1 MKTVCFL
8 LLFVFHIARAAPE
21 PQSSVPPTTDP
32 VVEAGQIKDTCTLAI
47 TVNGIISAAIK
58 DYLERAE
65 TEAQKRNC
73 GSIFLRMNTPGGEL
87 QATRLII
94 ERIIASKVPY
104 LCLITPSGGH
114 AGSAGALILQACH
127 VNGGLAATNVGA
139 ATPILGGGQTLSE
152 DLRKKIINDTVSW
165 SQGLAKLRGRN
176 LEFAR
181 DIVTEAKAISSEEAV
196 QLKALDIYA
205 KDEADFLQKSS
216 NRKVQI
222 GDAKDQP
229 VVVGPLSE
237 YQTDFRYKILN
248 LIADPELAYLLFMA
262 SLALLYFEITHP
274 GFVAPGVIGAM
285 GLVLSLIAFH
295 KLDVQWGGLALMI
308 LGIGFLVAEV
318 FVPSFGI
325 LGIGGVLALVVGSIF
340 LFDPSITG
348 YSLPLSLVLTVSI
361 CLGAVFIGLGM
372 LAMRTYRRGGKN
384 LDAAHL
390 GNQGVVVRTENES
403 SGQLEILGEVWSY
416 ESSDHLE
423 LGDKVEIL
431 SRRGLVYLVK
441 KNKNAG
447 GMPS

>member
-1 MKTVCFL
+1 MKTGLFL
-8 LLFVFHIARAAPE
+8 LAMILGISVSA
-21 PQSSVPPTTDP
+21 QTSVPSVPATTA
-32 VVEAGQIKDTCTLAI
+32 VASTCTLAV
-47 TVNGIISAAIK
+47 TVNGVISAATK

-65 TEAQKRNC
+65 TEAKKRNC
-73 GSIFLRMNTPGGEL
+73 GSILLRINTPGGEL
-87 QATRLII
+87 RATRLII
-94 ERIIASKVPY
+94 ERMIASSVPY
-104 LCLITPSGGH
+104 LCLVTPSGGH

-139 ATPILGGGQTLSE
+139 ATPILGGGQTLTE
-152 DLRKKIINDTVSW
+152 DMRKKIVNDTVSW

-196 QLKALDIYA
+196 QIKALDIFA
-205 KDEADFLQKSS
+205 KDETEFLLKSS
-216 NRKVQI
+216 ERKVQI
-222 GDAKDQP
+222 KEARDQS

-248 LIADPELAYLLFMA
+248 LVADPELAYLLFMA

-274 GFVAPGVIGAM
+274 GFIAPGVIGGV

-295 KLDVQWGGLALMI
+295 KLDVQWGGLALML

-340 LFDPSITG
+340 LFDPSVSG

-361 CLGAVFIGLGM
+361 CLGAIFIGLGL

-390 GNQGVVVRTENES
+390 GNLAVVVRKETET
-403 SGQLEILGEVWSY
+403 SGQLEILGEIWSY
-416 ESSDHLE
+416 ESKDFLE
-423 LGDKVEIL
+423 IGDKVEVL
-431 SRRGLVYLVK
+431 SRRGLVYTVK
-441 KNKNAG
+441 KIKNAG